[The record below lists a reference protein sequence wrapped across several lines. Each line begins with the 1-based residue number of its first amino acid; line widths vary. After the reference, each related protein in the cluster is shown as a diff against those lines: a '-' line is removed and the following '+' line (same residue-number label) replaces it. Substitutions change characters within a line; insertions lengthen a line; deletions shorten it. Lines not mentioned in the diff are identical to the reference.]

1 MSTVNGADKGEET
14 SDWFSPTQR
23 EETPAD
29 LALTLGIGN
38 SGDSLISAIKQK
50 HQLISTSED
59 IRAQWRL
66 DVAQSR
72 SEGTLVTLPSV
83 AIDDLELEDLVEDE
97 PSEERIGSIM
107 LDNFIDQ
114 EEEDDEGYVPT
125 LISSSVPLPCLN
137 ALSDDNGQK
146 EEGTENEE
154 EEVIDEEEE
163 GNNFDV
169 FPTAHGNCDFDPQEL
184 ANLMASLARL
194 RTTCG
199 NETRSEADEQ
209 VQPFE
214 IL

>member
-14 SDWFSPTQR
+14 SEWFPPIQR
-23 EETPAD
+23 EETSVE
-29 LALTLGIGN
+29 LALTLGLGN
-38 SGDSLISAIKQK
+38 SGDLLSAIKQK

-66 DVAQSR
+66 DVAQSSATNLITAR
-72 SEGTLVTLPSV
+72 AAT
-83 AIDDLELEDLVEDE
+83 IDDLELEDLVEVE

-107 LDNFIDQ
+107 LDNFFDQ
-114 EEEDDEGYVPT
+114 EEDDDEGYVPS
-125 LISSSVPLPCLN
+125 LIASSPMSVLN
-137 ALSDDNGQK
+137 ALSDDKGQK

-163 GNNFDV
+163 GSNSDV
-169 FPTAHGNCDFDPQEL
+169 FAHGNSDVDPQEL
-184 ANLMASLARL
+184 AVLMSSLARL

-199 NETRSEADEQ
+199 DETRSEADEQ

-214 IL
+214 ML

>member
-14 SDWFSPTQR
+14 SDWFSPNQR

-66 DVAQSR
+66 DVAQS
-72 SEGTLVTLPSV
+72 SEGTKSLITARAASS
-83 AIDDLELEDLVEDE
+83 DDIELEDLVEVE
-97 PSEERIGSIM
+97 PSDERIGSIM
-107 LDNFIDQ
+107 LDNFVDQ
-114 EEEDDEGYVPT
+114 EEDDDEGYVPS
-125 LISSSVPLPCLN
+125 LIASSPMSVLN
-137 ALSDDNGQK
+137 ALSDDKGLK

-163 GNNFDV
+163 GNNSDV
-169 FPTAHGNCDFDPQEL
+169 FANGNSDVDPQEL
-184 ANLMASLARL
+184 ADLMNSIARL

-199 NETRSEADEQ
+199 DETRSEADEQ

-214 IL
+214 ML

>member
-66 DVAQSR
+66 DVAQS
-72 SEGTLVTLPSV
+72 SEGTKNLITVRAATS
-83 AIDDLELEDLVEDE
+83 DDIELEDLVEVE

-107 LDNFIDQ
+107 LDNFVDQ
-114 EEEDDEGYVPT
+114 EEDDDEGYVPS
-125 LISSSVPLPCLN
+125 LIASSPMSVLN
-137 ALSDDNGQK
+137 ALSDDKGLN

-163 GNNFDV
+163 GNNSDV
-169 FPTAHGNCDFDPQEL
+169 FAHGNSDVDPQEL
-184 ANLMASLARL
+184 ADLMNSISRL

-199 NETRSEADEQ
+199 DETRSEADEQ

-214 IL
+214 ML